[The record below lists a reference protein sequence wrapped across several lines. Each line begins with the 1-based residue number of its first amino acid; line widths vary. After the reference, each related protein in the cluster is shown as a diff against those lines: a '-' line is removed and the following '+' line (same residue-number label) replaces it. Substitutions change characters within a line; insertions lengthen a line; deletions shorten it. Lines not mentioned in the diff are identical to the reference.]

1 MLCVLGYVVTNRF
14 RELERPQTGRLKDVV
29 LMATVTGFESLRIPS
44 RSDMKQFAELFEPL
58 FLGSSNEARRQAAAA
73 LSQCPHVPEPVALL
87 IGSMPISIAA
97 AFLAR
102 AAAISDGVLISIIR
116 QQGPGHANAIAR
128 RENLSPSVIDVLVEH
143 HQSAP
148 LPARL
153 HDGASRPVASDPQTA
168 AAAVDREEKLRAEI
182 KALARVGTQE
192 KNGTLPIQPISELHC
207 ALLVRFA
214 RNGETTLFST
224 ALADSLGASRA
235 LTDRILLDV
244 SGQQLAAT
252 LAALAF
258 PTDEE
263 SRVLEGL
270 YPHLSE
276 RIGGGNRAEALIRS
290 LDRQASGERVASW
303 LRADANGAK
312 PSRHE
317 SLLAENRAADPR
329 RHEAQTVARQSKAVE
344 PKRGFGQH

>member
-102 AAAISDGVLISIIR
+102 ATAISDGVLISIIR

-192 KNGTLPIQPISELHC
+192 KNGTLPIQPSASCIARCSSVLRAMAKRRASPRPWQTRSEQAAHSPTVYC
-207 ALLVRFA
+207 SMFP
-214 RNGETTLFST
+214 
-224 ALADSLGASRA
+224 ASNSPR
-235 LTDRILLDV
+235 R
-244 SGQQLAAT
+244 SQLSPSRRTRKAACSRGSIPTFPKESAAAT
-252 LAALAF
+252 A
-258 PTDEE
+258 
-263 SRVLEGL
+263 
-270 YPHLSE
+270 
-276 RIGGGNRAEALIRS
+276 
-290 LDRQASGERVASW
+290 
-303 LRADANGAK
+303 
-312 PSRHE
+312 
-317 SLLAENRAADPR
+317 
-329 RHEAQTVARQSKAVE
+329 
-344 PKRGFGQH
+344 PKH